1 MVLPSVRAPPS
12 SAVDPL
18 LLCCS
23 AALPQVDD
31 IESKLT
37 ELIEMYT
44 EDRKR
49 LQALPLPLGSGDTPS
64 IASLPSTPPTHA
76 HHHHAANHIR
86 NFQRAAFQHNASE
99 PATPVDKL
107 FGDSPPSARSMG
119 QGQGQ
124 GHGQAANGQYGYA
137 PLGLQRAGHAGARAL
152 VRESSD
158 LSLRKKKV
166 TLQ

>member
-1 MVLPSVRAPPS
+1 
-12 SAVDPL
+12 
-18 LLCCS
+18 
-23 AALPQVDD
+23 
-31 IESKLT
+31 
-37 ELIEMYT
+37 MYT

-49 LQALPLPLGSGDTPS
+49 LQALPLPLGSGDAPS

-86 NFQRAAFQHNASE
+86 NFQRAAFQSE

-107 FGDSPPSARSMG
+107 FGDSPPSARSLA
-119 QGQGQ
+119 QCQ
-124 GHGQAANGQYGYA
+124 GHGHHGHHGQHANGQYGGYTPLGA
-137 PLGLQRAGHAGARAL
+137 PLAGIQRGNTPARAL